1 MHPKH
6 RLIRREMQL
15 IGWMLQPRPDL
26 EEEVRQASAL
36 INPHEDATVRCW
48 YQDLLEFGL
57 R

>member
-36 INPHEDATVRCW
+36 INPPEDATVRCW